1 MTGIASSSRPI
12 ADYAMLSDCHSAAL
26 VSGEGSID
34 WLCLPRF
41 DSPSIFGRL
50 LDPAAG
56 HWSIRPVGDFE
67 SRRRYLPGSLV
78 LETQFETPDGMVMV
92 TDALVFGTK
101 ERAHRIGEESSH
113 LVVRVIECTKGR
125 VALDVEMA
133 PRSEYGLVRPRMEV
147 IDGGV
152 RSVGGPDGLCLSGPA
167 PSVVDQASARWRLDL
182 RAGEKASFS
191 LRFTHSWDLP
201 PSPIKAKD
209 IERHLADTEAAWT
222 SWSELHESY
231 QGPWK
236 DLVHQSGRVL
246 RALTYQPTGALVAAP
261 TTSLPEEIG
270 GSRNWDYR
278 YSWIRGAGPTMNA
291 LWVAAC
297 PDEANRLLAWMIRAA
312 GTSSHQEHGLQ
323 VVYGVGGEHDLSERI
338 LAHLQGWASSA
349 PVRVGN
355 DAWYQHRID
364 VFGPLLDAVYRLRS
378 QMGAFGA
385 STVEFLAG
393 LADAAAAAWHDPDQG
408 VWEIRGDPQHFVSSK
423 LMCWLALDRAVRI
436 FEDLDLAEVVGI
448 ARLAGWGLVGEEIR
462 RTILERGWNPAVGAF
477 TQSYGSSVVDASVL
491 MLAITGFLPA
501 TDPQMATTI
510 ERVALDLAAPCGL
523 IHRYVADDAEGGR
536 EATFVVCTY
545 WLVECLALAGQ
556 VDRASELFER
566 VTAYANDVGLLGE
579 VIDPIKGDILGN
591 FPHAFSHVGLVNAA
605 WAIAA
610 AGEDGDR

>member
-12 ADYAMLSDCHSAAL
+12 ADYAMLSDCQSAAL

-92 TDALVFGTK
+92 TDALIFGTK
-101 ERAHRIGEESSH
+101 ERAHQIGEESSH
-113 LVVRVIECTKGR
+113 LVVRVIECTNGR
-125 VALDVEMA
+125 VALDVELA
-133 PRSEYGLVRPRMEV
+133 PRSEYGLVHPRIEV

-152 RSVGGPDGLCLSGPA
+152 RTVGGPDVLCLSGPT
-167 PSVVDQASARWRLDL
+167 PSVVDQASATWRLDL
-182 RAGEKASFS
+182 SAGERASFS
-191 LRFTHSWDLP
+191 LRFTHSWDRP

-222 SWSELHESY
+222 SWSELHQSY

-278 YSWIRGAGPTMNA
+278 YSWIRGAGSIMNA

-297 PDEANRLLAWMIRAA
+297 PDEANRLLAWMVRAA
-312 GTSSHQEHGLQ
+312 GTSSHQEDGPQ
-323 VVYGVGGEHDLSERI
+323 VVYGIGGEHDLSERI
-338 LAHLQGWASSA
+338 LAHLQGWASST

-364 VFGPLLDAVYRLRS
+364 VFGALLDAVYRLRS
-378 QMGAFGA
+378 QMSALDA

-393 LADAAAAAWHDPDQG
+393 LADAAAAAWQDPDQG
-408 VWEIRGDPQHFVSSK
+408 VWEIRGDPQHFLSSK

-436 FEDLDLAEVVGI
+436 FEDLDLADVVGI
-448 ARLAGWGLVGEEIR
+448 ARLAGWTLVGEEIR

-501 TDPQMATTI
+501 TDPQMAATI

-556 VDRASELFER
+556 LDRASELFER
-566 VTAYANDVGLLGE
+566 VTAYANDVGLLSE
-579 VIDPIKGDILGN
+579 EIDPVKGDILGN
-591 FPHAFSHVGLVNAA
+591 FPHTSSHVGLVNAA
-605 WAIAA
+605 WAIAV